1 MIEELVEALES
12 DEMLRLAYRAN
23 IAMAFKD
30 EYYRTRKV
38 LNKRA
43 MSMWNIHV
51 IANQAAENF
60 LTLLCSKPEKSE

>member
-1 MIEELVEALES
+1 MIEKLVEALKS
-12 DEMLRLAYRAN
+12 DENLRLAYRAN

-30 EYYRTRKV
+30 EYYRTRKA

-43 MSMWNIHV
+43 MSMWDIHV

-60 LTLLCSKPEKSE
+60 LTLLCSKRDK